1 MSMRYIGMSWVSR
14 SRRRDRAGSP
24 GERGQGTVEY
34 VLLLLVLVLT
44 IFVVG
49 KALKDKMQKLVDG
62 PITNT
67 INDRFTNEAAMHKFK
82 LSIPR

>member
-1 MSMRYIGMSWVSR
+1 MSWANKSNW
-14 SRRRDRAGSP
+14 RDRAGRS
-24 GERGQGTVEY
+24 GERGQSTVEY

-49 KALKDKMQKLVDG
+49 KALKDRMQKLVDG